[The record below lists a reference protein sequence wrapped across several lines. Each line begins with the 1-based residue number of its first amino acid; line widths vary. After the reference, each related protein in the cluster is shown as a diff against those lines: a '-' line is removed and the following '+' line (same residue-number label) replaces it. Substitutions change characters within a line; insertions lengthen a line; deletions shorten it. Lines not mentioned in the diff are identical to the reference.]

1 MPLPQ
6 QCEVI
11 LGKHECEEGKSRR
24 FYVGVIIHAEPG
36 ETIYFQCA
44 RTDST
49 YFIKIKPVPVSR
61 VSERSNFIRTIV
73 VLLRRSTVPQTT
85 TCNPLEDV
93 DNLQVLF
100 IVTVTFHYQCCFF
113 IEKYTKHLS
122 PPKKHLLV
130 AVRRLIMWF
139 TGSEAA
145 SSQHT
150 GRLDRPQ

>member
-1 MPLPQ
+1 M
-6 QCEVI
+6 
-11 LGKHECEEGKSRR
+11 
-24 FYVGVIIHAEPG
+24 
-36 ETIYFQCA
+36 
-44 RTDST
+44 
-49 YFIKIKPVPVSR
+49 SR

-100 IVTVTFHYQCCFF
+100 IVTVTFHY
-113 IEKYTKHLS
+113 KKHLS